1 MWLCV
6 CDGACVSV
14 SYEEQLKD
22 QRLLCL
28 LPVCAADFGHSSGP
42 LPSESP
48 GLAIRDQWDIC
59 WPSQACNTRPKY
71 VLVYSNIMSAH

>member
-1 MWLCV
+1 MCV
-6 CDGACVSV
+6 CVCMHV

-28 LPVCAADFGHSSGP
+28 VPVCACAAASGHSRGP
-42 LPSESP
+42 LPPKSP
-48 GLAIRDQWDIC
+48 ELAIRDQWDIC
-59 WPSQACNTRPKY
+59 WPSEACNTRSKY